1 MREEGRHRPRGAIVR
16 IGTDGAEASHARS
29 FRCRAPTYDLTIQ
42 PYALVQLKGRRRA
55 RRIII
60 PTSLEFPIHYQK
72 KLGQL
77 QAGPGPLVNTPILR
91 AHTTSEQPPQGVRQ
105 KHAKPGAHAARRAG
119 GGSAEPLARPP
130 THIPLPN
137 ARHDKKSSPK
147 GRASFEAS
155 LSLGSSSRLGAGR
168 GEVARQGGR
177 ISRRGAEGN
186 GASLRRRALRRRGR
200 RGAGERVVV

>member
-42 PYALVQLKGRRRA
+42 PYALVKLKGRRRA

-130 THIPLPN
+130 SPDPLPN
-137 ARHDKKSSPK
+137 ARHERQEIFPERGELLSR
-147 GRASFEAS
+147 RACLEA
-155 LSLGSSSRLGAGR
+155 SSRLGALGWH
-168 GEVARQGGR
+168 ARQGGR
-177 ISRRGAEGN
+177 IVPTKPAAARRGG
-186 GASLRRRALRRRGR
+186 GGRADVTPAPSSRP
-200 RGAGERVVV
+200 